1 MLTKFKEH
9 AAVLFDMLKDSADY
23 IYLLQG
29 GKRVKERD
37 LIRKQMKEVPENK
50 TIILVAIGQ
59 YIGEGF
65 NYPRLDTMMLTT
77 PIAWEGNVEQ
87 YAGRLHRDFEG
98 KQEVIIYDYV
108 DSNIRVLDKMYHK
121 RLRAYKKIGYEIC
134 MALIDKKQSAN
145 AIYDKKSYQEVYI
158 KDLAEANKNVVI
170 SSPGINEKK
179 VKQLIVLMQKKQEDG
194 ISVMVLT
201 LSPESYP
208 EKRVEKTR
216 ELIEQIVGVGIKVI
230 ERQVMHEHYAVI
242 DEEIVW
248 YGSMNLLSGEKEDD
262 NLMRVLSKD
271 IAQELME
278 ISFQKEENNCVTN
291 EGI

>member
-1 MLTKFKEH
+1 
-9 AAVLFDMLKDSADY
+9 
-23 IYLLQG
+23 
-29 GKRVKERD
+29 
-37 LIRKQMKEVPENK
+37 
-50 TIILVAIGQ
+50 
-59 YIGEGF
+59 
-65 NYPRLDTMMLTT
+65 
-77 PIAWEGNVEQ
+77 
-87 YAGRLHRDFEG
+87 
-98 KQEVIIYDYV
+98 
-108 DSNIRVLDKMYHK
+108 
-121 RLRAYKKIGYEIC
+121 

-158 KDLAEANKNVVI
+158 KDLTESNKNVII

-179 VKQLIVLMQKKQEDG
+179 VKQLITLMQKKKETG

-216 ELIEQIVGVGIKVI
+216 ELIEHLVGVGIKVI
-230 ERQVMHEHYAVI
+230 ERSVMHEHYAVI

-278 ISFQKEENNCVTN
+278 TSFQKEEGDCVIN